1 MADWPVAAFGAEIS
15 LIRIE
20 ADEQISAVSDWPLVP
35 PDPELSDCLCTIS
48 SKQRQ
53 THAYAAM

>member
-1 MADWPVAAFGAEIS
+1 MADWSVAAFGAEIS

-35 PDPELSDCLCTIS
+35 PDPELSDCLLYY
-48 SKQRQ
+48 Q
-53 THAYAAM
+53 